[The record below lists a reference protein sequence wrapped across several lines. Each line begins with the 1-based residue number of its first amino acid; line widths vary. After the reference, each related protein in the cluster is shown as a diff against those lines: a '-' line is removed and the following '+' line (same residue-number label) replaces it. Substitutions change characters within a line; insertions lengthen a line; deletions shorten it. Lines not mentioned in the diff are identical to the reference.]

1 MHACCI
7 RQLSSMHIYADSET
21 HSLFTL
27 VSLMEGGVPQWFW
40 SELPCLR
47 QLFCSLLQ
55 DNPLVRLI
63 SEVVGLGPGPD
74 PSWVELRP
82 MGLKS
87 RLGRFLLSN
96 SERKARHFT
105 PLHNLNFVFARQS
118 REWTFGLLPALN
130 WCKYK
135 LCP

>member
-1 MHACCI
+1 M
-7 RQLSSMHIYADSET
+7 
-21 HSLFTL
+21 
-27 VSLMEGGVPQWFW
+27 PQWFW

-96 SERKARHFT
+96 SERKEQ
-105 PLHNLNFVFARQS
+105 PLSTDEVEEKFSIALIIILILS
-118 REWTFGLLPALN
+118 RLLTF
-130 WCKYK
+130 
-135 LCP
+135 